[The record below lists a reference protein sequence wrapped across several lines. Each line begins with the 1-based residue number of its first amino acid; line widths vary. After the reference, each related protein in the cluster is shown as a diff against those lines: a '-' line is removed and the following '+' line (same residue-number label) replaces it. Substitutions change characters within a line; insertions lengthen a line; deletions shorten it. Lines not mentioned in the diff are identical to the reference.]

1 MTRYIIPPSPS
12 VQCLDDGRYYSIP
25 LSDREIQVII
35 LLYRGLS
42 HREIAA
48 QLKISPFTVRNHV
61 INIMDKIGI
70 RTNVGIVT
78 WYIDSILFI
87 KYGSNFLSLAEE
99 AIQ

>member
-1 MTRYIIPPSPS
+1 
-12 VQCLDDGRYYSIP
+12 
-25 LSDREIQVII
+25 
-35 LLYRGLS
+35 LS

>member
-1 MTRYIIPPSPS
+1 MTRYITPSSPS
-12 VQCLDDGRYYSIP
+12 VQCTEDGLYYSIP
-25 LSDREIQVII
+25 LTDREIQVII

-70 RTNVGIVT
+70 RTNVGIVA

-87 KYGSNFLSLAEE
+87 KFGSNFLSLAEE